1 MSWNPVDST
10 RVSVAKKSANANAIS
25 FKSINANVNGFYNL
39 SIYKKNNY
47 NGDPVPYPQ
56 HSSLYLVVTY
66 LNVLLTEQKR
76 SGAKGLSMLSD
87 CKEMSV
93 EWLKSQKP
101 HTPPYLRFSMHQSEL
116 I

>member
-1 MSWNPVDST
+1 MLWNPVDST
-10 RVSVAKKSANANAIS
+10 RVSVAKKTANANAIS
-25 FKSINANVNGFYNL
+25 FKSIDAIVNGFYNL

-56 HSSLYLVVTY
+56 HRSLYLVVTY
-66 LNVLLTEQKR
+66 LNVLLTEQKQ

-101 HTPPYLRFSMHQSEL
+101 HTPLTSGFQCISQN
-116 I
+116 